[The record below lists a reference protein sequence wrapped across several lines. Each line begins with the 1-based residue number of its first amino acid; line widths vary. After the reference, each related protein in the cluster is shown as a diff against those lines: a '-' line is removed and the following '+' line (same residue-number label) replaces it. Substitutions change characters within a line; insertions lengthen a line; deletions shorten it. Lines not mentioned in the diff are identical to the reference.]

1 MGRTYTAPGAE
12 LLDKE
17 IDKYVML
24 TVEHSNDPLKTYI
37 ALHSGNSIP
46 DWQKKG
52 DMFADW
58 IAESNVK
65 YLARVAAAYEWKTNN
80 PTYSPKKDGKP
91 PEVPFPID
99 DINRRAEE
107 LLNDPVFKKHIMLQK
122 DGGEVLDAAELN
134 KQLVDSPD
142 AMVKALIDPITGDL
156 TREEQIAALTEL
168 RSMGDI
174 LDHCNGAHEKY
185 KNFFFALKDLGRLDF
200 SKIDRGE
207 LDEFIQLK
215 GSNYVASDRNVPELL
230 ALTIT
235 AAYKDA
241 GGKAVILK
249 EQYDRSV
256 RIMRQH
262 LATESLIAEYSQED
276 KRQGLVGVNA
286 GDKLR
291 GEFDDKA
298 RNVTRQIEE
307 DKKDL
312 GNIYNMSDDELKKAI
327 TEHRAKLKQQEQELN
342 DKLKLGVAQKEE
354 QNQKTRS
361 EKEDER
367 DKELGKRAGEHI
379 KAALKTDFE
388 PEDLPARQ
396 KDDDALHTGK
406 LSDRLL
412 EKPEPEQQIDVTE
425 VKNEQKRIQNEA
437 NEFNKTVKQTE
448 LGGRQAHVMHG
459 AGKPLASRRFFAM
472 DQTIR
477 RAYK

>member
-80 PTYSPKKDGKP
+80 PTYAPKKDGKP

-122 DGGEVLDAAELN
+122 DGGEVLDAADLN

-207 LDEFIQLK
+207 LGAKLKQIQSITEKSMEKRYTRMLWKAKNEQFDQALDVLAILKKTGKPSPFAKWADGLVEDVNRARDNTFFKQPHVTLEGRDLDKTAKRLARVRKVVSTSESNTLIGIAEKQLRKQPRASSVTPATKLPKLPKDTKPEETIDLAAKKKELDEFIQLK
-215 GSNYVASDRNVPELL
+215 
-230 ALTIT
+230 
-235 AAYKDA
+235 
-241 GGKAVILK
+241 
-249 EQYDRSV
+249 Q
-256 RIMRQH
+256 
-262 LATESLIAEYSQED
+262 
-276 KRQGLVGVNA
+276 
-286 GDKLR
+286 
-291 GEFDDKA
+291 
-298 RNVTRQIEE
+298 
-307 DKKDL
+307 
-312 GNIYNMSDDELKKAI
+312 
-327 TEHRAKLKQQEQELN
+327 
-342 DKLKLGVAQKEE
+342 GVAQKEE

-379 KAALKTDFE
+379 KGALKTDFE

-448 LGGRQAHVMHG
+448 LGGG
-459 AGKPLASRRFFAM
+459 GKLM
-472 DQTIR
+472 
-477 RAYK
+477 